1 MLVASGASREGDT
14 IGRTRCFLL
23 SRDSSGTL
31 VRFGPFEFD
40 SSTGELRKHGAK
52 IKLQGQPVEIL
63 TLLLVRPGTMV
74 TREELQR
81 RLWPDNTFVDFESSL
96 NAAVKRLR
104 AALCDSADS
113 PKFVE
118 TLARRGYRFISAVE
132 FGERA
137 EDVRA
142 VSAPSQLHGESID
155 SSGTKYA
162 PVVDAALRTSARFGR
177 FRTLTAGG
185 ILVFLVVLSAVHWR
199 EASTKRAASY
209 PIHAL
214 AVLPLSNLSG
224 DPQQDYFA
232 EGMTEELTTQLGK
245 ISALRVVS
253 TTSAAAYTQKK
264 FPLSELAREMHVD
277 AIVEGAVLRSGN
289 RVRITVQLIEASTDR
304 HLWAQD
310 YEADMRDV
318 LSLQS
323 QVAQAIAKE
332 IQAKLTPDEQTR
344 FASTHPMDPEA
355 YDDYLRGHY
364 YWYERVHSSGFRTTV
379 RMRND
384 EDFEKS
390 GRYFEQAVEKDPASA
405 LAYTGLTSYYG
416 ASAVY
421 GLISPKEGWPKAEAA
436 ARKALELDSSLAE
449 AHATMGAAKLFYDW
463 DFVGAEQ
470 ELRRAI
476 ELNPSYP
483 EAHRLYGTTLLPILS
498 RPEESLAQAEIA
510 EQLDPVS
517 FQGTKAVAFL
527 NLRQYDNA
535 IAEFKEILRFNDSS
549 TKAHFGL
556 ATAYLGKRMDREAV
570 AEIQKALL
578 LSGDVKGA
586 DTIKKAYETTGYNGV
601 IQLRLRQLREKSKLG
616 YVSALDFAELYAEL
630 GNKKEAFAWLDK
642 AYGERASLL
651 CEIGISPSLD
661 KLRDD
666 QRFKDLLRKIG
677 LPH

>member
-1 MLVASGASREGDT
+1 M
-14 IGRTRCFLL
+14 
-23 SRDSSGTL
+23 SS
-31 VRFGPFEFD
+31 VVDQDISWKIARFGPFEFER
-40 SSTGELRKHGAK
+40 SIGELRRHGAK
-52 IKLQGQPVEIL
+52 IKLRGQPSEIL
-63 TLLLVRPGTMV
+63 TLLLSRPGTVV

-81 RLWPDNTFVDFESSL
+81 KLWPDNTFVDFENSL

-104 AALCDSADS
+104 AALSDSHEE
-113 PKFVE
+113 PRYIE
-118 TLARRGYRFISAVE
+118 TLARQGYRFIGAVE
-132 FGERA
+132 FARSTKPA
-137 EDVRA
+137 SSTA
-142 VSAPSQLHGESID
+142 AASQIPGESID
-155 SSGTKYA
+155 SSSTDSAMVAVPDSLTSRRSRKF
-162 PVVDAALRTSARFGR
+162 VVLPAAGAIAAL
-177 FRTLTAGG
+177 L
-185 ILVFLVVLSAVHWR
+185 IVLFLVRWHETSEQRVPS
-199 EASTKRAASY
+199 S
-209 PIHAL
+209 PIHSL
-214 AVLPLSNLSG
+214 AVLPLANLSN

-264 FPLSELAREMHVD
+264 SPLSELAREMHVD

-384 EDFEKS
+384 EDFKKS

-421 GLISPKEGWPKAEAA
+421 GLIPPKEGWPKAEAA

-483 EAHRLYGTTLLPILS
+483 EAHRLYGTTLLPILG

-586 DTIKKAYETTGYNGV
+586 DSLKKAYETTGYNGV

-630 GNKKEAFAWLDK
+630 GDKKEAFAWLDK